1 MMSEG
6 GGMWGVCVGVE
17 GVRVREMHSLGVVV

>member
-6 GGMWGVCVGVE
+6 GVVGVCVSVE